1 MTGAWIER
9 PDVQDGIRRML
20 ARRAELIDGGD
31 AVIGWKLGFGAPT
44 WLEKFG
50 IPGPLV
56 GYLPASRR
64 YPPGSTVSVRRW
76 ENPVAE
82 PEITLHIGN
91 DVDDPD
97 HAAQAVAAVAPAIE
111 LADVHPPPE
120 DMAEVVAG
128 NIFHRGV
135 ILGEPDPS
143 RAGADI
149 VGLQAHISRNGSE
162 EAVVTELEALTGEL
176 GSTLAHTARLL
187 NAFGEGLRA
196 GEVVIM
202 GSVIPP
208 IGLQPGDEITFAL
221 SPLAPISVSV

>member
-1 MTGAWIER
+1 
-9 PDVQDGIRRML
+9 ML

-31 AVIGWKLGFGAPT
+31 AAIGWKLGFGAPT
-44 WLEKFG
+44 WLGKFG
-50 IPGPLV
+50 IPGPVV
-56 GYLPASRR
+56 GYLPESRR
-64 YPPGSTVSVRRW
+64 HSPGSTVSVQGW

-82 PEITLHIGN
+82 PEIALHIGS

-97 HAAQAVAAVAPAIE
+97 RAAEAVSAVAPAIE

-120 DMAEVVAG
+120 NIADVVAG

-149 VGLQAHISRNGSE
+149 TGLEAHITRDGTE

-176 GSTLAHTARLL
+176 VSTLAHTARLL

-208 IGLQPGDEITFAL
+208 IQISTGTEIGFRL
-221 SPLAPISVSV
+221 EPLPTITVSV